1 MTTAAKVVKIARS
14 QIGVKESP
22 AGSNRTKYGADFGM
36 NGETWCAIFAWWCGW
51 KASDEDQSKNPFP
64 KSASAANIQDVMV
77 SSRGGS
83 WVMPKSR
90 SKDKRESMCRQALPG
105 DSVSF
110 DFGAYDA
117 FRDHTGII
125 DHIEGDYVICIEGN
139 TSGSGSQ
146 WNGGMVCKKR
156 RHYSEICAVA
166 RPAYAKPKPYK
177 NTKEMAVDGDFGYQT
192 IYRMQRWL
200 GVKVDGDI
208 GKNTIKALQERVG
221 TKQDGLWG
229 HGTTK
234 RLQEFLGVKADG
246 DFGKKTIEALQAHLN
261 NVIASVPD
269 SRPKTKKTTKLD
281 KICKLCEKCAWP
293 KGTSRKIYGYPNG
306 KRRKAYVKALN
317 KSFKDR
323 SGWRHQTRVG
333 TSCDVAVA
341 VIIRASGIDKLFP
354 RGCDDIM
361 KYLASSRGRKKW
373 KCLKEKHW
381 KKWKPG
387 TVIFQQYKT
396 GGKHIFI
403 YFGHGLVFNAHY
415 VKRIFPI
422 IEKASK
428 IVKPES
434 SCKYFKVFVPRS
446 VQKK

>member
-22 AGSNRTKYGADFGM
+22 AGSNRTKYGIDFGM

-51 KASDEDQSKNPFP
+51 KASGEDQSKNPFP
-64 KSASAANIQDVMV
+64 KSASAANIQDIMV

-234 RLQEFLGVKADG
+234 RLQELLGVKADG

-293 KGTSRKIYGYPNG
+293 QGTGRDKKGYPEG
-306 KRRKAYVKALN
+306 HAKKAYKKALN
-317 KSFKDR
+317 KAYPNR
-323 SGWRHQTRVG
+323 SGWRDQTKKG
-333 TSCDVAVA
+333 ASCDVFVGT
-341 VIIRASGIDKLFP
+341 VVRASGTDKLFP
-354 RGCDDIM
+354 RGCDDILEYM
-361 KYLASSRGRKKW
+361 QTDHAKKKW
-373 KCLKEKHW
+373 KTLDTHKRSKI
-381 KKWKPG
+381 PDG
-387 TVIFQQYKT
+387 AVIYQKYDSGAQHILIKT
-396 GGKHIFI
+396 GKRKIA
-403 YFGHGLVFNAHY
+403 NAHY
-415 VKRIFPI
+415 VSRTYPV
-422 IEKASK
+422 IEKYSRRVRK
-428 IVKPES
+428 QSGCRV
-434 SCKYFKVFVPRS
+434 FKVYVPR
-446 VQKK
+446 